1 MRSFFCMPPL
11 AYPTH
16 HLTVPSAARVYA
28 TTCRP
33 QAPTAGEML
42 RWMQVG
48 LQLSLFSI
56 TKASLRA

>member
-1 MRSFFCMPPL
+1 MPPP

-16 HLTVPSAARVYA
+16 HLTVPSAARVCA